1 MNLSEKIYSCR
12 KKAGLSQ
19 EALAEKL
26 GVSRQAVSK
35 WETAEAIPELS
46 KIPMMAK
53 IFGVTADW
61 LLSEEEDFTTPP
73 PEEDQYNRY
82 HEESRKDAATP
93 SWINELPNTAST
105 LFRKYGWLLGV
116 YIAIIGGLI
125 AILGTVILLFTIHT
139 TDTMEDMYTQFHE
152 SIEDEFYYDWNDFD
166 LTTETKRAN

>member
-53 IFGVTADW
+53 MFGVTADW
-61 LLSEEEDFTTPP
+61 LLSDKEDFTTPS
-73 PEEDQYNRY
+73 PEEEQHGQY
-82 HEESRKDAATP
+82 SSPKDAATP

-116 YIAIIGGLI
+116 YIAILGGLI
-125 AILGTVILLFTIHT
+125 AILGTVILLFATHA
-139 TDTMEDMYTQFHE
+139 TDTMEDMYTQFYE
-152 SIEDEFYYDWNDFD
+152 SIEDEFYYDWNDFE
-166 LTTETKRAN
+166 LTTETKQVN